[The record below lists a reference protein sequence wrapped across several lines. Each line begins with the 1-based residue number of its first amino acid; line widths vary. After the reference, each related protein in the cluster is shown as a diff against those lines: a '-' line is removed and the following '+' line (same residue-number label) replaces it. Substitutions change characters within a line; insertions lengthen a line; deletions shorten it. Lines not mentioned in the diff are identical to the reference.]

1 MFSSLT
7 QGSKLYIYYKG
18 FDAKLEIAEVVSKT
32 EPQMQFGASPCGGY
46 VPSTMDITVS
56 TSNGTTTFP
65 GLNSN
70 ANFATYNNGEVLVSE
85 TRESVI
91 TEVEN
96 AKRTNQDIVDNYDKY
111 VKSIENYDN
120 ILKQLNPQYAKEA
133 DREKRI
139 GSLET
144 KVIGIEDKIDKVLNL
159 LSKDK

>member
-18 FDAKLEIAEVVSKT
+18 FDARLEVAEVVSKT
-32 EPQMQFGASPCGGY
+32 EPQMQFASPPCGGY
-46 VPSTMDITVS
+46 VPYTMDITVS
-56 TSNGTTTFP
+56 TNNGTTTFP

-70 ANFATYNNGEVLVSE
+70 ATFATYNNGEVLISE
-85 TRESVI
+85 TRETII
-91 TEVEN
+91 TEVES
-96 AKRTNQDIVDNYDKY
+96 AKSNNQEIVDNYDKY
-111 VKSIENYDN
+111 VKSIENFDN

-139 GSLET
+139 GSLEN
-144 KVIGIEDKIDKVLNL
+144 KVVGIEDKIDKVLNL